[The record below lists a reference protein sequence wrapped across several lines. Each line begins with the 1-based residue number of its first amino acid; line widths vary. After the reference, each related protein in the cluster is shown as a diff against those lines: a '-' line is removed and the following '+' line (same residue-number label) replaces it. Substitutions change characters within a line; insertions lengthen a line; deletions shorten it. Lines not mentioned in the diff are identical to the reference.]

1 MTVDPRRLACP
12 LFVLTLLLGACGND
26 PPAGTTGGGGG
37 NEIAEKDDGEKT
49 GTKKDGSG
57 DKKGASGDR
66 PGGGT
71 QAGADGGGGKRA
83 GAGEGSAEDDGSSA
97 YYPARGTY
105 MYRQSG
111 FEEFCDSTRCEKE
124 DLPPTQ
130 DIEISFGGGSGDE
143 VVVVTEARSSGNRMT
158 RTTTRHTPE
167 RTLITKVEVNFDYQG
182 FQFDNTYQPEPPVES
197 VRYPL
202 QQGAGWSGMWRD
214 STSGDYA
221 IDVGPKET
229 VEVGGATVQA
239 YRIRTQTR
247 FRGEFD
253 GEADVIVWVDPATS
267 AVVKTTGELHLQSM
281 FGRYNS
287 EFSATLRAA
296 PGYR

>member
-1 MTVDPRRLACP
+1 VTVDARRFACM
-12 LFVLTLLLGACGND
+12 LFVLSLLVGACGND
-26 PPAGTTGGGGG
+26 PPADPAEDRSRNEVADDDSGGGKAGG
-37 NEIAEKDDGEKT
+37 
-49 GTKKDGSG
+49 KKNGAGD
-57 DKKGASGDR
+57 DKKSTRKGAGGKGPGASGS
-66 PGGGT
+66 GGT
-71 QAGADGGGGKRA
+71 RA
-83 GAGEGSAEDDGSSA
+83 GAGEGAAEDDGSSA

-105 MYRQSG
+105 SYKQSG

-130 DIEISFGGGSGDE
+130 NIEITYAGGSGNE

-167 RTLITKVEVNFDYQG
+167 RALITKVQVNFDYQG
-182 FQFDNTYQPEPPVES
+182 FEFNNTYQPDPPVES
-197 VRYPL
+197 LRYPL
-202 QQGAGWSGMWRD
+202 RSGMQWSGMWKD

-221 IDVGPKET
+221 IDIGDKET
-229 VEVGGATVQA
+229 ITVGGATVQA

-253 GEADVIVWVDPATS
+253 GDADVTVWVDPATS

-287 EFSATLRAA
+287 EFSATLRSA
-296 PGYR
+296 PGYQ